1 MEGLWHFVLCS
12 TSSSYTAVTATQQEG
27 FGYGRLC
34 MDSATGGDCPG

>member
-1 MEGLWHFVLCS
+1 MEGLWHFV
-12 TSSSYTAVTATQQEG
+12 TAVTATQQEG